1 MVTGAFFPAFQQKA
15 LRSHQRPAQSSACV
29 HSRVLPVAGDDG
41 AMGGWVLL
49 WAVEVVDGGVN
60 TLAVEIGVVPGGGD
74 VLRKDEA
81 RLSSS
86 VGPGSVVDS
95 SVRGNN
101 LVAASLCTGL
111 PSVVTAPFV
120 VTWTTRISG
129 LVGES

>member
-1 MVTGAFFPAFQQKA
+1 MQLLTA
-15 LRSHQRPAQSSACV
+15 
-29 HSRVLPVAGDDG
+29 AGDDG
-41 AMGGWVLL
+41 AVGDRVLL
-49 WAVEVVDGGVN
+49 RAGEVVGGGVN
-60 TLAVEIGVVPGGGD
+60 TLAVETGVVPGGGD

-86 VGPGSVVDS
+86 VAPGPVVDS

-101 LVAASLCTGL
+101 LVPASLSTGL
-111 PSVVTAPFV
+111 SSVVTAPAV